1 MSIIVYKT
9 TNSLKMQEY
18 KIKIGFENMD
28 IDSIH
33 HFLSTQSY
41 WAKGIS
47 FEIVKESLR
56 NSFCIGTFY
65 KNKQV
70 GFARLITDYA
80 TFAYLAD
87 VYVIDA
93 HRRKGI
99 SKMMIKHMMDQEWT
113 NYLRR
118 LLLATLDAHSLYS
131 QFGYLPLK
139 NPERFMEINRPD
151 IYITK

>member
-99 SKMMIKHMMDQEWT
+99 SKMMIKPIISIFH
-113 NYLRR
+113 
-118 LLLATLDAHSLYS
+118 
-131 QFGYLPLK
+131 K
-139 NPERFMEINRPD
+139 NSIECKI
-151 IYITK
+151 

>member
-47 FEIVKESLR
+47 FEIVKESLQK
-56 NSFCIGTFY
+56 SFCIGTFY

-113 NYLRR
+113 NHLRR